1 MASKQEQESSEKNSQ
16 DVSEP
21 GSEASTSKTVLD
33 EAVDA
38 LEFIPGRPI
47 MPNANKLKSMGQSFG
62 SVIGQ
67 LTSLSRGSTLITSP
81 TTPLSPH
88 SEQLM
93 QNLSVE
99 PEEEE
104 FKSLLHKKLYER
116 NLALHKDIHS
126 KVTENYTKVPQKL
139 SDLRQNLTATETTFQ
154 ESVMALQRANHHC
167 SETFWTMDDSIN
179 IANSIPFP
187 NN

>member
-1 MASKQEQESSEKNSQ
+1 MASKKEIPDQNSKDVYESG
-16 DVSEP
+16 P
-21 GSEASTSKTVLD
+21 EAPISKKVLD

-38 LEFIPGRPI
+38 LEFIPGRPL
-47 MPNANKLKSMGQSFG
+47 MPNASKLKSMGQSFG
-62 SVIGQ
+62 SSVLGQ

-81 TTPLSPH
+81 TTPLSPN

-139 SDLRQNLTATETTFQ
+139 SDLRQNLTATEATFQ
-154 ESVMALQRANHHC
+154 ESLMALQRANHHC
-167 SETFWTMDDSIN
+167 SETFWNMDDSIN
-179 IANSIPFP
+179 IANSITFP

>member
-1 MASKQEQESSEKNSQ
+1 M
-16 DVSEP
+16 
-21 GSEASTSKTVLD
+21 
-33 EAVDA
+33 
-38 LEFIPGRPI
+38 
-47 MPNANKLKSMGQSFG
+47 
-62 SVIGQ
+62 IGPCIY
-67 LTSLSRGSTLITSP
+67 LNYVYKYLFSD
-81 TTPLSPH
+81 
-88 SEQLM
+88 
-93 QNLSVE
+93 LSVE
-99 PEEEE
+99 PEEED

-126 KVTENYTKVPQKL
+126 KVSENYTKVPQKL